1 MLGAYFYNKTI
12 RKTVSVF
19 GSLFNNIQV
28 RKTSG
33 DRVLSATKVPL
44 AYGPLEKFLARIDEL
59 EKLEEQAIAIKL
71 PRMSFEISDISYDSS
86 QKLNKGN
93 KRTFAMT
100 NGDETRR
107 RTVRQSVPYI
117 ISMDLNI
124 MSKTQDEALQ
134 IVEQILPTF
143 APEYTVTVK
152 DFEGP
157 GSRTDVPIV
166 LTGTSFSNEYEG
178 DFTTRQL
185 IVYTL
190 TFSVKVKF
198 AGGVSEQAII
208 LDVDIDFFDKA
219 NSGFL
224 EEVGYTADS
233 ESDDS
238 IPRVI
243 TDSDDGI

>member
-1 MLGAYFYNKTI
+1 
-12 RKTVSVF
+12 
-19 GSLFNNIQV
+19 
-28 RKTSG
+28 
-33 DRVLSATKVPL
+33 
-44 AYGPLEKFLARIDEL
+44 
-59 EKLEEQAIAIKL
+59 
-71 PRMSFEISDISYDSS
+71 
-86 QKLNKGN
+86 
-93 KRTFAMT
+93 
-100 NGDETRR
+100 
-107 RTVRQSVPYI
+107 
-117 ISMDLNI
+117 

-178 DFTTRQL
+178 DFTARQL

-208 LDVDIDFFDKA
+208 LDVDIDFFDKG
-219 NSGFL
+219 NDGFL

>member
-59 EKLEEQAIAIKL
+59 EKLEEQAVAI
-71 PRMSFEISDISYDSS
+71 
-86 QKLNKGN
+86 KGN

-107 RTVRQSVPYI
+107 RTVPQSVPYI

-190 TFSVKVKF
+190 NFSVKVKF
-198 AGGVSEQAII
+198 AGGVSEQGII
-208 LDVDIDFFDKA
+208 LDVDIDFFDKG
-219 NSGFL
+219 NDGFL

>member
-117 ISMDLNI
+117 ITMDLNI

-178 DFTTRQL
+178 DFTARQL

-208 LDVDIDFFDKA
+208 LDVDIDFFDKG
-219 NSGFL
+219 NDGFL
-224 EEVGYTADS
+224 EEAGYTADS

>member
-1 MLGAYFYNKTI
+1 
-12 RKTVSVF
+12 
-19 GSLFNNIQV
+19 
-28 RKTSG
+28 
-33 DRVLSATKVPL
+33 
-44 AYGPLEKFLARIDEL
+44 
-59 EKLEEQAIAIKL
+59 
-71 PRMSFEISDISYDSS
+71 
-86 QKLNKGN
+86 
-93 KRTFAMT
+93 
-100 NGDETRR
+100 
-107 RTVRQSVPYI
+107 
-117 ISMDLNI
+117 MDLNI

-143 APEYTVTVK
+143 APDYTITVK

-190 TFSVKVKF
+190 NFSVKVKF
-198 AGGVSEQAII
+198 AGGVSEQGIT
-208 LDVDIDFFDKA
+208 LDVDIDFFDKG
-219 NSGFL
+219 NEGFL